1 MKNYITHI
9 HYAKYL
15 TFEEK
20 LAYYGLGIAK
30 LFYFLAVKCR
40 LLAFKKGF
48 KKTEKVNAYVISIGN
63 ITTGGTGKTPVCVAI
78 ANYFSQQNKKTAILS
93 RGYGGKLSNTHVNT
107 ISDGDN
113 IFFSAHMS
121 GDEPYWLAYNA
132 QKTSVLTCKNRIEA
146 AKTFVAK
153 IDENVSR
160 VEVCLEE
167 IEESVEDLKD
177 AIKTSVEIETFL
189 YELSKNEEISTEIK
203 ERALEL
209 WHKI

>member
-1 MKNYITHI
+1 MN
-9 HYAKYL
+9 
-15 TFEEK
+15 
-20 LAYYGLGIAK
+20 
-30 LFYFLAVKCR
+30 
-40 LLAFKKGF
+40 
-48 KKTEKVNAYVISIGN
+48 NS
-63 ITTGGTGKTPVCVAI
+63 
-78 ANYFSQQNKKTAILS
+78 
-93 RGYGGKLSNTHVNT
+93 
-107 ISDGDN
+107 
-113 IFFSAHMS
+113 
-121 GDEPYWLAYNA
+121 
-132 QKTSVLTCKNRIEA
+132 RIEA